1 MKLHGYHCKLK
12 FPYGNKSKKTFASQK
27 RRKRRDTNIVV
38 DKLAR
43 PDRGAVD
50 EQDVKSVL
58 VRQAGK
64 LDNEYLTKRA
74 RQAEVLTTLQT
85 IQSS

>member
-1 MKLHGYHCKLK
+1 VANG
-12 FPYGNKSKKTFASQK
+12 
-27 RRKRRDTNIVV
+27 VV
-38 DKLAR
+38 GKLAR

-74 RQAEVLTTLQT
+74 GQAEVLTILKT